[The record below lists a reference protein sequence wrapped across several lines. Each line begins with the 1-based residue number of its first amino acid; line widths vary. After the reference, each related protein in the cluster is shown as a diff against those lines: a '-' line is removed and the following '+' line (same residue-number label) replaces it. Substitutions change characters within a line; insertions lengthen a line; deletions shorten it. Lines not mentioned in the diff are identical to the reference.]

1 MRRLL
6 MGSLPHLV
14 RVTGRRE
21 VMGTDPVPG
30 AVMKSEAFSPLPA
43 PAGTP
48 LALSCWRGFGV
59 QEPPVPLAKV

>member
-1 MRRLL
+1 
-6 MGSLPHLV
+6 
-14 RVTGRRE
+14 
-21 VMGTDPVPG
+21 MGTDPVLGGHEVGSLQP
-30 AVMKSEAFSPLPA
+30 ASA

>member
-21 VMGTDPVPG
+21 VMGLTLCLEVT
-30 AVMKSEAFSPLPA
+30 KSEAFSRLPA